1 MSSWLMPLARYS
13 STSATVMRVPA
24 RQGLPLRTP
33 GVHVISGAD
42 AEFMGGGEE
51 AGDALIAMAA
61 F

>member
-1 MSSWLMPLARYS
+1 
-13 STSATVMRVPA
+13 
-24 RQGLPLRTP
+24 
-33 GVHVISGAD
+33 VISGAD